1 MAPKGYNWFGLVVLG
16 LKGPSNVAIII
27 KKIPRL
33 PAKVSSAQ
41 FASTVFSY
49 RCIFEGVVSKERMF
63 LLIRYDANREDLIS
77 AIFSRSTV
85 NSLELKLATTAEE
98 LKATNESLEAKVSD
112 PKLKDQERQINEL
125 TSKIQSLE
133 SEKVHLKSL
142 LDEAAIDLKSEQEE
156 NDHLAQTVNA
166 LQV

>member
-1 MAPKGYNWFGLVVLG
+1 M
-16 LKGPSNVAIII
+16 
-27 KKIPRL
+27 
-33 PAKVSSAQ
+33 
-41 FASTVFSY
+41 
-49 RCIFEGVVSKERMF
+49 
-63 LLIRYDANREDLIS
+63 IRYDANREVLIS
-77 AIFSRSTV
+77 DIFSRSTV